1 MINYIQVIQTK
12 SQEIQ
17 KLCMNLTQLLD
28 TFLNFHP
35 GLRVTMFTHCLRHV
49 ATVPRE
55 RAQLKKLISEK
66 KKKN

>member
-1 MINYIQVIQTK
+1 MISYIDE

-17 KLCMNLTQLLD
+17 QVEYSLTHLLD

-35 GLRVTMFTHCLRHV
+35 GLAVTMFTHCLRHV

-55 RAQLKKLISEK
+55 RAQLKFRGYQVHSFAYS
-66 KKKN
+66 